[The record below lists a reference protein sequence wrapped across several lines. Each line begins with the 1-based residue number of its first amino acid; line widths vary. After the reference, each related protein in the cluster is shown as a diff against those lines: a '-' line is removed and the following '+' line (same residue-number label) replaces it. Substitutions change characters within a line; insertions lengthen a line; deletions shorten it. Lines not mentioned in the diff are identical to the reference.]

1 MATETLFVEDAYRQS
16 CSATVVEADG
26 GAIVLD
32 RTVFYPTGGGQP
44 GDTGTLA
51 WAGGAARVVDTRKGE
66 AGAIRHVLEEGAEL
80 PAVGAAVTATIDWD
94 RRYRH
99 MRMHTAMHLLSTVVP
114 HGVTG
119 GSISVDRSRLD
130 FDMQGSTVDKT
141 EVTTRLQEL
150 VAADRPVS
158 STWITDAELDAQPD
172 LVKTLSVSPPRG
184 VGRVRLVKIEG
195 LDLQPCGGT
204 HLASTGEVGA
214 VRISKVENKGRQ
226 NRRLHIVLDD

>member
-1 MATETLFVEDAYRQS
+1 
-16 CSATVVEADG
+16 
-26 GAIVLD
+26 
-32 RTVFYPTGGGQP
+32 
-44 GDTGTLA
+44 
-51 WAGGAARVVDTRKGE
+51 
-66 AGAIRHVLEEGAEL
+66 
-80 PAVGAAVTATIDWD
+80 
-94 RRYRH
+94 

-114 HGVTG
+114 YGVTG

-130 FDMQGSTVDKT
+130 FDMQGSTVDKA
-141 EVTTRLQEL
+141 EVTARLREL

-184 VGRVRLVKIEG
+184 VGRIRLVKIEG

-204 HLASTGEVGA
+204 HLASTSEVGS